1 MNWVRTKT
9 GASIFEPSNGG
20 EHTFGSLVI
29 VDHDDH
35 CLRGL
40 QMSVTKSLLAGRIG
54 VIDGISQRSRPMLTL
69 SEFIS
74 STTVSIERV
83 RRLEVRSCPEIP

>member
-1 MNWVRTKT
+1 
-9 GASIFEPSNGG
+9 
-20 EHTFGSLVI
+20 
-29 VDHDDH
+29 
-35 CLRGL
+35 
-40 QMSVTKSLLAGRIG
+40 MSVTKSLLAGRIG
-54 VIDGISQRSRPMLTL
+54 VIDGISALAANAAL